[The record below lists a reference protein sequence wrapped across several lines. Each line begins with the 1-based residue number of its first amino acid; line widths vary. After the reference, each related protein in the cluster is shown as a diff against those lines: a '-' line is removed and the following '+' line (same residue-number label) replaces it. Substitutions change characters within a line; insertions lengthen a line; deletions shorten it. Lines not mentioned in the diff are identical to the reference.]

1 MISKTYNLYRW
12 KYLIDCT
19 YQAREKVLI
28 KIQWGDGQMRNEP
41 LKLTLIIISTT
52 ILLYHTFHLFYLWS
66 EIPNTIAI
74 HFSKGEPDQ
83 WGSKYFLFIMPIVS
97 ILTWFLIRLVAKKPE
112 KLNYV
117 NLTEGN
123 KEIQYAKADKVMVL
137 IQHLGSITFIFANEA
152 FLRNAVGMES
162 RLPFSMAIVLL
173 CICFMAPI
181 YHLFW
186 AATLK
191 N

>member
-1 MISKTYNLYRW
+1 
-12 KYLIDCT
+12 
-19 YQAREKVLI
+19 
-28 KIQWGDGQMRNEP
+28 MRNEP
-41 LKLTLIIISTT
+41 LKLTLILLSTT

-66 EIPNTIAI
+66 EIPDTIAI

-97 ILTWFLIRLVAKKPE
+97 ILIWFFIGLLAKKPE

-117 NLTEGN
+117 NLTEEN
-123 KEIQYAKADKVMVL
+123 KKVQYVKAEKVMVF
-137 IQHLGSITFIFANEA
+137 IQYMGAVTIIFANEA

-162 RLPFSMAIVLL
+162 GFPFSIAIVLL
-173 CICFMAPI
+173 AICFMAPI

>member
-1 MISKTYNLYRW
+1 
-12 KYLIDCT
+12 
-19 YQAREKVLI
+19 
-28 KIQWGDGQMRNEP
+28 MRNEP
-41 LKLTLIIISTT
+41 LKLPLILLSTT

-66 EIPNTIAI
+66 EIPDTIAI
-74 HFSKGEPDQ
+74 HFNKGEPDQ
-83 WGSKYFLFIMPIVS
+83 WGSKNILFIMPIVS
-97 ILTWFLIRLVAKKPE
+97 TLIWFLIRLLAKKPE

-123 KEIQYAKADKVMVL
+123 KKIQYVKAEKVMVL
-137 IQHLGSITFIFANEA
+137 IQYMGAVTFIFANEA

-162 RLPFSMAIVLL
+162 RLPFSIALGLL
-173 CICFMAPI
+173 CICFIAPI

>member
-1 MISKTYNLYRW
+1 
-12 KYLIDCT
+12 
-19 YQAREKVLI
+19 
-28 KIQWGDGQMRNEP
+28 MRKDP

-74 HFSKGEPDQ
+74 HFSKGEPDH

-97 ILTWFLIRLVAKKPE
+97 ILTWFLIGLLVKKPE

-117 NLTEGN
+117 NLTEG
-123 KEIQYAKADKVMVL
+123 KKKIQYVKAEKVMVL
-137 IQHLGSITFIFANEA
+137 IQYMGAVTFLFANEA

-162 RLPFSMAIVLL
+162 RLPFSIALTLL
-173 CICFMAPI
+173 CICFIAPI

-191 N
+191 NENEKKGT

>member
-1 MISKTYNLYRW
+1 
-12 KYLIDCT
+12 
-19 YQAREKVLI
+19 
-28 KIQWGDGQMRNEP
+28 MRNEP
-41 LKLTLIIISTT
+41 LKFTLILLSTT
-52 ILLYHTFHLFYLWS
+52 ILLYHTFHFVYLWS
-66 EIPNTIAI
+66 EIPDTIPI

-97 ILTWFLIRLVAKKPE
+97 ILTWFLIGLVANKPE

-117 NLTEGN
+117 HLTEGN
-123 KEIQYAKADKVMVL
+123 KKIQYVKAEKVMVL
-137 IQHLGSITFIFANEA
+137 IQHMGAVTFLFANEA

-162 RLPFSMAIVLL
+162 RLPFSIALVLL
-173 CICFMAPI
+173 AICFIAPI

-191 N
+191 NENEKKGT

>member
-1 MISKTYNLYRW
+1 
-12 KYLIDCT
+12 
-19 YQAREKVLI
+19 
-28 KIQWGDGQMRNEP
+28 MRNEP
-41 LKLTLIIISTT
+41 LKFTLIIISTP
-52 ILLYHTFHLFYLWS
+52 ILLYHAFHLFYLWS

-74 HFSKGEPDQ
+74 HFRKGEPDQ
-83 WGSKYFLFIMPIVS
+83 WGSKYILFIMPVVS
-97 ILTWFLIRLVAKKPE
+97 IITWFLIGLVVKIPE

-123 KEIQYAKADKVMVL
+123 KEIQYARAEKVMVI
-137 IQHLGSITFIFANEA
+137 IQYMGAVTFIFANEA
-152 FLRNAVGMES
+152 ALRNAVGMES
-162 RLPFSMAIVLL
+162 GLPFSMAIVLL
-173 CICFMAPI
+173 CICLITPV